1 GAVRKPCATIQKH
14 TGTRVKGW
22 LSAGLQETWDTLDHL
37 VDNGCQYVAD
47 WCNDDQPY
55 QMTLDDGR
63 TIVSMPYNQQLNDKG
78 ALERRLMSG
87 DAFRQTICDQF
98 DVLYKEGAKSGR
110 VMAIA

>member
-1 GAVRKPCATIQKH
+1 MNGPS
-14 TGTRVKGW
+14 GW

-63 TIVSMPYNQQLNDKG
+63 
-78 ALERRLMSG
+78 
-87 DAFRQTICDQF
+87 
-98 DVLYKEGAKSGR
+98 
-110 VMAIA
+110 